1 MEENQSMNLEY
12 ISLADTCELSI
23 NDTFINMFQTADDIF
38 NEKNYEK
45 EERNNKIKY
54 YLTKDDED
62 LVFISFNLKTE
73 KVIIDCIGEAL
84 DIDVIRAIYLKMR
97 ELNWR

>member
-12 ISLADTCELSI
+12 ISLADTCELAI
-23 NDTFINMFQTADDIF
+23 NETFINMFQTADDIF

-84 DIDVIRAIYLKMR
+84 DIDVIRAIYLKMK